1 MSLRV
6 LLDSHV
12 LLWALIGSAK
22 LSRKA
27 LGIIHQAPE
36 VYGSAASAWELAIK
50 AALGKLR
57 TPGDLEEEVRRS
69 GFLPLAVT
77 FAHAAAAAKLPL
89 LHRDPFDRM
98 LVAQASVES
107 LTLLTSDSRLKAYS
121 DAVMLA

>member
-1 MSLRV
+1 MNL

-12 LLWALIGSAK
+12 LLWALVGSAK
-22 LSRKA
+22 LTRSARA
-27 LGIIHQAPE
+27 AIHQAPE
-36 VYGSAASAWELAIK
+36 VYVSAASAWELAIK

-57 TPGDLEEEVRRS
+57 TPDNLELEVRRS
-69 GFLPLAVT
+69 GFLPLPVT

-107 LTLLTSDSRLKAYS
+107 LTLLTSDSRLKAYGA
-121 DAVMLA
+121 AVMLA

>member
-1 MSLRV
+1 V

-12 LLWALIGSAK
+12 LLWALSGSAK

-27 LGIIHQAPE
+27 LAVIHQAPE
-36 VYGSAASAWELAIK
+36 VYVSAASAWELAIK
-50 AALGKLR
+50 AAVGKLR
-57 TPGDLEEEVRRS
+57 SPDDLEQEIQRS
-69 GFLPLAVT
+69 GFLPLPVT

-107 LTLLTSDSRLKAYS
+107 LTLVTADLRLKAYG
-121 DAVMLA
+121 APVMLV